1 MLPGTRLPDRAED
14 AVNDHTGRGRRRQW
28 PAGPQHAGA
37 LAAAIAGTALLVA
50 ACGGGDPPGSAKP
63 DGHRA
68 FRKEVAYVKC
78 MRSHGLPSFPDPLG
92 DGIFDITVA
101 NRADFSGPAY
111 ASANGGCAH
120 LEGTPATA
128 AQLHRSVT
136 EALRY
141 AACMR
146 AHGIASFHASA
157 SGDHV
162 LMGFQ
167 GSGAQANSTQF
178 LIAQR
183 VCQPLLPKRAEE

>member
-1 MLPGTRLPDRAED
+1 
-14 AVNDHTGRGRRRQW
+14 VNDHTGRDRHGQR
-28 PAGPQHAGA
+28 PAGPRHAGA

-50 ACGGGDPPGSAKP
+50 ACSGGDPPGSAKP

-78 MRSHGLPSFPDPLG
+78 MRSHGVPSFPDPLG
-92 DGIFDITVA
+92 DGIFDTTVA
-101 NRADFSGPAY
+101 NRADFSGPVY
-111 ASANGGCAH
+111 ASANGSCAH
-120 LEGTPATA
+120 LEGTPPTA

-146 AHGIASFHASA
+146 AHGVASFHASA

-167 GSGAQANSTQF
+167 GSGAQANSTQS